1 MKKHN
6 KLGKGR
12 DPITRFDIVVTV
24 LVVLI
29 TVVTIYPLFFVVI
42 ASFSS
47 PTAVAS
53 GQTLFWVKDFTLDHY
68 KYVLQEKALWTGYR
82 NTIIY
87 TILGTLYNL
96 VLTIPAAYVLSK
108 KHLPFRG
115 VISWYFFITMYIGGG
130 IIPQY
135 FLIKN
140 LGLLDNPLGLIVGT
154 GVSCSNLIITRQYF
168 QSSIPQDI
176 YDAAYI
182 DGANDWQ
189 AFCRIAMP
197 LAKPILAVMALY
209 YGVTRWNSYYN
220 ALLFIRS
227 DEYKPLQLVLREIL
241 INNQISVLDM
251 STGGGENI
259 AYMLERAQVA
269 EGMKYAI
276 VFIASAPLLIIY
288 PFLQKYFT
296 KGIMLGSVKG

>member
-1 MKKHN
+1 MKKSIRN
-6 KLGKGR
+6 GR
-12 DPITRFDIVVTV
+12 DPITFFDVIVTV
-24 LVVLI
+24 VVLLI
-29 TVVTIYPLFFVVI
+29 TILTIYPLYFVVI

-47 PTAVAS
+47 PTEVAS
-53 GQTLFWVKDFTLDHY
+53 GNTLLWFKGFTLDHY
-68 KYVLQEKALWTGYR
+68 KYVFQEKALWVGYR

-87 TILGTLYNL
+87 TVLGTLYNL
-96 VLTIPAAYVLSK
+96 VMTIPAAYVLSK

-140 LGLLDNPLGLIVGT
+140 LGLLDNPLALVVGT

-182 DGANDWQ
+182 DGASDWH
-189 AFCRIAMP
+189 AFYKIALP
-197 LAKPILAVMALY
+197 LAKPILAVMTLY

-227 DEYKPLQLVLREIL
+227 DSYKPLQLVLREIL
-241 INNQISVLDM
+241 INNQISVMDM
-251 STGGGENI
+251 AGSGEDI

-296 KGIMLGSVKG
+296 KGIMMGSVKG

>member
-1 MKKHN
+1 MKKSIR
-6 KLGKGR
+6 KGR
-12 DPITRFDIVVTV
+12 DPITFFDVIVTV
-24 LVVLI
+24 VVLLI
-29 TVVTIYPLFFVVI
+29 TILTIYPLYFVVI

-47 PTAVAS
+47 PTEVAS
-53 GQTLFWVKDFTLDHY
+53 GNTLLWFKGFTLDHY
-68 KYVLQEKALWTGYR
+68 KYVFQEKALWVGYR

-87 TILGTLYNL
+87 TVLGTLYNL
-96 VLTIPAAYVLSK
+96 VMTIPAAYVLSK

-140 LGLLDNPLGLIVGT
+140 LGLLDNPLALVVGT

-182 DGANDWQ
+182 DGASDWH
-189 AFCRIAMP
+189 AFYKIALP
-197 LAKPILAVMALY
+197 LAKPILAVMTLY

-227 DEYKPLQLVLREIL
+227 DSYKPLQLVLREIL
-241 INNQISVLDM
+241 INNQISVMDM
-251 STGGGENI
+251 AGSGEDI

-296 KGIMLGSVKG
+296 KGIMMGSVKG